1 MLATKKESM
10 TFMSKMYNYGFASK
24 GELGAL
30 VIVSVIPT
38 RTSYLA
44 WRKPTEYCGAAG
56 HNISSSRSFT
66 EGGSLGMVANFVM
79 NVLSL
84 QLSSW

>member
-1 MLATKKESM
+1 MDSLV
-10 TFMSKMYNYGFASK
+10 K

-30 VIVSVIPT
+30 VILRGRYIPT